1 MNCYYVYYKVA
12 PEQIPALRPA
22 VQALFASIEKECG
35 VRGRWLRR
43 RDDATTYME
52 VYDDVKDAARFEAAL
67 EREGAKLGVSRKV
80 ERFIS
85 AETPA

>member
-1 MNCYYVYYKVA
+1 MNSYYVYYKVA
-12 PEQIPALRPA
+12 PEGLPALRRG
-22 VQALFASIEKECG
+22 VQALFASIEKQCG

-43 RDDATTYME
+43 RDDPATYME
-52 VYDDVKDAARFEAAL
+52 VYEDVKDVTGFEAAL
-67 EREGAKLGVSRKV
+67 EREGAKLGVPRKV